1 MTSPTLL
8 CTDGSDLSIEALR
21 AGLALLAPGTPAHL
35 VTVMHE
41 PDPMLVTGSG
51 IAGGVMSPDTFDLQM
66 EEAAE
71 EAERV
76 MNATASALGLETVES
91 HVLRGPAGP
100 AICTLADEVDAA
112 AIVIGTRGRGGLK
125 RAVLGSVS
133 DHVVRHAPCPVIV
146 TNDHS
151 EHDEA

>member
-71 EAERV
+71 EAER
-76 MNATASALGLETVES
+76 G
-91 HVLRGPAGP
+91 
-100 AICTLADEVDAA
+100 
-112 AIVIGTRGRGGLK
+112 
-125 RAVLGSVS
+125 
-133 DHVVRHAPCPVIV
+133 
-146 TNDHS
+146 
-151 EHDEA
+151 